1 MQSRMR
7 RSGFTLIE
15 LLVVI
20 AIIAV
25 LMGLLLPAVQKV
37 REAANRISCANNLHQ
52 FGLAFH
58 LYHDSQ
64 GTLPPSRLSP
74 SCATWAVLI
83 LPYLEED
90 NLYRQWDRSRIYY
103 DQTPLARLKPV
114 KIYFCPSRRTANT
127 PPTASLFG
135 DTPSWGDGSTL
146 FPGALCD
153 YAACVDPSGADVG
166 DS

>member
-1 MQSRMR
+1 MQSRVR

-15 LLVVI
+15 LMVVI

-37 REAANRISCANNLHQ
+37 REAASRISCANNLHQ
-52 FGLAFH
+52 LGLAFH
-58 LYHDSQ
+58 LYHDGQ
-64 GTLPPSRLSP
+64 GKLPPSRLSP
-74 SCATWAVLI
+74 GTATWAVLI
-83 LPYLEED
+83 LPYIEED
-90 NLYRQWDRSRIYY
+90 NLYRQWDLSRIYY
-103 DQTPLARLKPV
+103 DQTPVARQKAV
-114 KIYFCPSRRTANT
+114 KIYFCHSRRTANT
-127 PPTASLFG
+127 SPMESIFG

-153 YAACVDPSGADVG
+153 YAACVDPSGADAG

>member
-20 AIIAV
+20 AVIAV
-25 LMGLLLPAVQKV
+25 LMGLLLPAVQKA
-37 REAANRISCANNLHQ
+37 REAACRIQCANNLHQ

-58 LYHDSQ
+58 MYHDGQ
-64 GTLPPSRLSP
+64 GTLPPSRLGDAS
-74 SCATWAVLI
+74 ATWAVLI

-90 NLYRQWDRSRIYY
+90 NLYRQWDLSKTYY
-103 DQTPLARLKPV
+103 QQNAVAQQKAV

-127 PPTASLFG
+127 PPLVSLFG
-135 DTPSWGDGSTL
+135 DTPSWGDGSAL

-153 YAACVDPSGADVG
+153 YAACVGTSGADVG
-166 DS
+166 NH